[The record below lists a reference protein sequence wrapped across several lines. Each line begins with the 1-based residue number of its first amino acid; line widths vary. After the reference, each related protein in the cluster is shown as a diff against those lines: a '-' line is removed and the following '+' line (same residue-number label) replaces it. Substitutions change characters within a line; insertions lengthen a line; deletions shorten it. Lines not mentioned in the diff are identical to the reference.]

1 MIFFIFRGFL
11 GLLGEFVIE
20 IRYNLVLKS
29 KIKIVIKFYDNY
41 NLMNIKYYIERKN
54 LLIILILMVV
64 VSLFFLLDKCI
75 LYLFELDF
83 FVVLLNSLIFVGV
96 FLKFIRLFCDRGF
109 LFY

>member
-64 VSLFFLLDKCI
+64 VLLFFLLDKCI

-96 FLKFIRLFCDRGF
+96 FLKFI
-109 LFY
+109 

>member
-20 IRYNLVLKS
+20 IRYKLVLIFFFFKD
-29 KIKIVIKFYDNY
+29 IKFYDNY
-41 NLMNIKYYIERKN
+41 NLMSIKYYIERNN

-64 VSLFFLLDKCI
+64 VLLFFLLDKCI

-96 FLKFIRLFCDRGF
+96 FLKFI
-109 LFY
+109 